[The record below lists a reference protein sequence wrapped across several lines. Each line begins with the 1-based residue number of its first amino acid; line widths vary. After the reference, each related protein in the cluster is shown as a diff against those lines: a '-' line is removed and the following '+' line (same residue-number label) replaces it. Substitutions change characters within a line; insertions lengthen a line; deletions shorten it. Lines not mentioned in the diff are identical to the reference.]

1 MWTTNFNYS
10 QEGWRIEKNPRMT
23 GDVNGDGKA
32 DLVGFGYNGVWVALS
47 DGVDGFDPMSMW
59 TTNFNYSGEGW
70 RVEMH
75 PRMLADVNG
84 DKKDDLV
91 GFGYNGVWVALST
104 GTGFAPMSMWTT
116 NFNYSQEGWR
126 IEKHPRMTGDMNGDG
141 KEDLV
146 GFGYNGVWVALSD
159 GVDGF
164 DPIYMATTN
173 FNYSGEGWR
182 VEMHPRMAGDVN
194 KDGKADLIGF
204 GYNGVWVAL
213 AK

>member
-1 MWTTNFNYS
+1 
-10 QEGWRIEKNPRMT
+10 
-23 GDVNGDGKA
+23 
-32 DLVGFGYNGVWVALS
+32 
-47 DGVDGFDPMSMW
+47 
-59 TTNFNYSGEGW
+59 
-70 RVEMH
+70 MH